1 MKIVSRLVLLALLA
15 GLGFWLWTVLFP
27 SPERIVLKR
36 ISSLA
41 STATV
46 GAGDGAIT
54 RAAKVSS
61 IIGYFSADTEIHFN
75 VEGLG
80 ARSLSGREEV
90 REVAAGAMAGLSW
103 LKVQFDD
110 AKVKVAPDK
119 QSAEVTCTARVSG
132 AAAGGADNKDYG
144 FQQMRFEF
152 KKIDGDW
159 LITQAETVK
168 TLQ

>member
-1 MKIVSRLVLLALLA
+1 MKIAGRVILIVVLA
-15 GLGFWLWTVLFP
+15 GLGFWLYTILFP
-27 SPERIVLKR
+27 NPEKVVLKR

-46 GAGDGAIT
+46 GSAEGAIT

-61 IIGYFSADTEIHFN
+61 LIGYFSTDVEVH
-75 VEGLG
+75 VEGPEVG
-80 ARSLSGREEV
+80 KRTISGRDEI
-90 REVAAGAMAGLSW
+90 RELAAAVMANVSS

-110 AKVKVAPDK
+110 ATAHVTQDK
-119 QSAEVTCTARVSG
+119 QSADVSCTARIS
-132 AAAGGADNKDYG
+132 AKDSKDFG
-144 FQQMRFEF
+144 IQELRFQL

-159 LITQAETVK
+159 LITKIESVK